1 MTRKVGGNHE
11 GLPPSWLTPLARII
25 TPTVLAVGLVACGG
39 GGGSDDDPS
48 PEPNTAPN
56 AVISAIASPQSVA
69 ADIALDARN
78 STDPQDDTLT
88 YQWSILS
95 GPSGHN
101 AVIDQPTA
109 SQAVLLADLPGEYTI
124 QLVVNDGELDST
136 AVTSTII
143 LTNTAPVANAGADKA
158 VDLTPGSPV
167 NVPLNGSGSTDADGQ
182 ALNFRWVILDL
193 PEGSAANLVA
203 ADTVAPTLSN
213 VDEPGAYRMGLIV
226 NDGLEDSAQDEVI
239 ISTNNL
245 APLAN
250 AGADIGGKQVGDTV
264 TLDGTQSS
272 DLDGDALS
280 YQWAFTDNIPEGS
293 SASLTNANTSMPS
306 FIIDQ
311 RGNYELQLT
320 VSDGE
325 LTATDTV
332 WVNVGNSA
340 PVAEAGANQLASVG
354 DVVNL
359 SAAGSRDADGDS
371 LQFTWSILTA
381 PEASTVEL
389 VGNNALN
396 ASITPDAAGTYV
408 IQLKVSDG
416 ELEHTDTVRID
427 VDSIANNAPLANP
440 GANQSFDNP
449 GVEVVLDGSASSD
462 PDGDSLF
469 YAWSLKSKPA
479 GSSAELVG
487 ADTVS
492 PSFIADIKGLYEVQ
506 LSVSDGELSSET
518 SPSVLIT
525 VDGNTPPVANAGPDQ
540 LSIILGAT
548 VALTGSTSSDP
559 DGDTLGYQW
568 SVTNAPAEANVA
580 FSNATVANP
589 SFTLDKAGDYLLQL
603 TVSDGQMESVD
614 TVQLRVT
621 DGDLDGDGLLS
632 SFELANGLN
641 PDNIDSDGDDINDGL
656 ENEDGD
662 SLNNQWEQTFGYRI
676 DLEDT
681 DDDGVADGDEDF
693 DLDGFSNQAEI
704 DAGTDPTNPDSY
716 PISVADQF
724 RFAIKSSPALA
735 GGKLIYNIS
744 AGNLSEADTLSNV
757 VVRMTV
763 PTGVSF
769 NRIGNASLNSS
780 THTGCLANGFCDGG
794 DTVVWSLG
802 DLASGDNISFEVDA
816 TVGATVVPGTIV
828 TTPVSITSDSFPG
841 SVELERSVEIVAEQP
856 VHFTLDS
863 SDEPVAPGE
872 SFNYILHI
880 GNTSDDLVGDMT
892 LTLNLPSGLEAASA
906 GQGGVI
912 DGNTITWTVA
922 DLLPTQSLERTVR
935 VSLVGTAQEAASLV
949 TTASLSHD
957 AGPVQTLHDIVTV
970 SEPLKLEVDF
980 HAEQSVVAAGDN
992 LVYNVNLNNVSAVN
1006 TVENLVLMLRVPD
1019 GVSFNRIGD
1028 ASLNSTT
1035 HYGCLANGFCDAG
1048 DEVFWVPG
1056 NLAAGD
1062 SLSFQINATVGAL
1075 VKPGTLLQTPI
1086 FVSADGLGDIIQEQ
1100 RTARVIA
1107 TEESYLRLQASKDAI
1122 APGESFEYILH
1133 YGNAS
1138 DDVLENGV
1146 LNMTLPAGV
1155 LIDSVSDGGSIN
1167 GDTITWPVANL
1178 LPTASLQRSVRVTM
1192 AENAVAGSSVE
1203 TMAELVFAGGLELDQ
1218 TLTNTVTVSEP
1229 LKLQA
1234 DFHLAQGVVSAGGE
1248 LKYHFTLSNTSL
1260 GSTVEN
1266 PQVMLRVPQG
1276 VSFNRINNASLNSST
1291 HYGCLA
1297 NGFCDAADEVFW
1309 SPGNLGAGE
1318 SISFE
1323 IDATVDGSVVPGT
1336 IINTPVFITADGMGD
1351 TLVLE
1356 ESAGVVATQTAHFQ
1370 MQSSADP
1377 VAPGS
1382 RFDYQLTIG
1391 NPSDDALENLST
1403 VLTLPVGVSVLTSN
1417 GGTVTGNA
1425 ESGITVTWSNAV
1437 LLPSQ
1442 SLQRTVE
1449 VEVAPSAK
1457 EGDILNAKA
1466 TLKLDDGLE
1475 LDQQLE
1481 HSVTVSS
1488 PLKLEVD
1495 YHLNQTVVTPGD
1507 EFSYWITLS
1516 NTSLG
1521 STVSNAVLT
1530 LRVPDG
1536 ISFNRINDAQ
1546 PNSTS
1551 HNGCLANGFC
1561 DAGDEVFWSLA
1572 DLTAGD
1578 SVTIQIHGR
1587 VAADVKPGT
1596 VVETPIYISADGLGD
1611 TTQLERNLMV
1621 VATEPAH
1628 LTLISNAEP
1637 VAAGS
1642 SFQYQ
1647 LNLGNPG
1654 NNALADVSLDLI
1666 LPQGV
1671 SVDSISDGGVQDG
1684 NRIQWTQA
1692 SLGAAAALQRTVTVT
1707 LDGSLR
1713 EGTTLTAV
1721 SELRHNGGQEL
1732 DQAVA
1737 SLVTVAE
1744 PLKLDVDYSVSGGS
1758 VSPGGNAVYSITLRN
1773 TSVASLVENPVLMM
1787 KVPAGVSFNRIDNA
1801 TPNSTSH
1808 TGCLANGFCD
1818 AGDEVFWSLATI
1830 PAGEEVTVQV
1840 NASVAGTVAPGS
1852 IILTPIVVTADGLGD
1867 NITQQQVISVTQ
1879 P

>member
-1 MTRKVGGNHE
+1 MTQHKDGNHQA
-11 GLPPSWLTPLARII
+11 LPPGWLTPLARII
-25 TPTVLAVGLVACGG
+25 TPTVLAIGLAACGG
-39 GGGSDDDPS
+39 GGGSGGDDGDDSGPRPS
-48 PEPNTAPN
+48 ENTAPR

-69 ADIALDARN
+69 ADIALDGRN
-78 STDPQDDTLT
+78 SSDPQNNALT
-88 YQWSILS
+88 YQWLILD

-101 AVIDQPTA
+101 ALIDQATR
-109 SQAVLLADLPGEYTI
+109 SQAVVLADLPGEYTV
-124 QLVVNDGELDST
+124 QLIVNDGELDSVATT
-136 AVTSTII
+136 ATVI
-143 LTNTAPVANAGADKA
+143 LTNTAPIANAGPDQA
-158 VDLTPGSPV
+158 VDLTPGAPISV
-167 NVPLNGSGSTDADGQ
+167 TLNGGGSTDADGQ
-182 ALNFRWVILDL
+182 SLNFRWVILDV
-193 PEGSAANLVA
+193 PAGSAASLLGN
-203 ADTVAPTLSN
+203 DSVAPTLMGI
-213 VDEPGAYRMGLIV
+213 DEPGAYRLGLTV
-226 NDGLEDSAQDEVI
+226 NDGLEDSARDEVLI
-239 ISTNNL
+239 TTNNV
-245 APLAN
+245 APVAN
-250 AGADIGGKQVGDTV
+250 AGNDIGGKQVGDSV

-272 DLDGDALS
+272 DFDGDALT
-280 YQWAFTDNIPEGS
+280 YDWAFTEQVPEGTAATLS
-293 SASLTNANTSMPS
+293 NANSSMPS
-306 FIIDQ
+306 FTIDE
-311 RGNYELQLT
+311 RGNYEIQLT

-325 LTATDTV
+325 LSDTDTV

-340 PVAEAGANQLASVG
+340 PVAEAGNNQLANVG

-359 SAAGSRDADGDS
+359 SAAGSSDVDGDT
-371 LQFTWSILTA
+371 LQFTWSILSA
-381 PEASTVEL
+381 PDGSSAALS
-389 VGNNALN
+389 GANALN
-396 ASITPDAAGTYV
+396 ATLTPDVGGTYV

-416 ELEHTDTVRID
+416 ELEHSDTVQID
-427 VDSIANNAPLANP
+427 VDSITNHPPVANP

-462 PDGDSLF
+462 PDGDSLL
-469 YAWSLKSKPA
+469 YSWSLKSKPD
-479 GSSAELVG
+479 GSSATLTG

-492 PSFIADIKGLYEVQ
+492 PSFVADLQGLYEVQ
-506 LSVSDGELSSET
+506 LSVSDGELSSTT
-518 SPSVLIT
+518 SPSVLIS
-525 VDGNTPPVANAGPDQ
+525 VDGNTPPLANAGADQ
-540 LSIILGAT
+540 LALILGAT
-548 VALTGSTSSDP
+548 VALNGGASSDP
-559 DGDTLGYQW
+559 DGDTLDYQW

-589 SFTLDKAGDYLLQL
+589 SFSLDKAGDYLLQL
-603 TVSDGQMESVD
+603 TVSDGQMTSVD

-641 PDNIDSDGDDINDGL
+641 PDNIDSDGDDIPDGL

-681 DDDGVADGDEDF
+681 DGNGVADGDEDF
-693 DLDGFSNQAEI
+693 DLDGFSNQVEI

-724 RFAIKSSPALA
+724 RFEIKSSPALA
-735 GGKLIYNIS
+735 GGKLIYSIS

-780 THTGCLANGFCDGG
+780 THTGCLSNGFCDGG
-794 DTVVWSLG
+794 DTVVWNLG

-816 TVGATVVPGTIV
+816 TVGATVVPGTIL
-828 TTPVSITSDSFPG
+828 TTPLTITSDSFPG
-841 SVELERSVEIVAEQP
+841 NVELERSVEIVAEQP
-856 VHFTLDS
+856 VQFSLDG

-872 SFNYILHI
+872 SFNYILNI
-880 GNTSDDLVGDMT
+880 GNTSDDLVGDMV
-892 LTLNLPSGLEAASA
+892 LTLNLPSGLVATFA

-912 DGNTITWTVA
+912 DGNTITWAVA
-922 DLLPTQSLERTVR
+922 DLLPTQSLERTVQ
-935 VSLVGTAQEAASLV
+935 VTMAGNAQEAASLV
-949 TTASLSHD
+949 TEATLSHD
-957 AGPVQTLHDIVTV
+957 AGPLQTLHDIVTV

-980 HAEQSVVAAGDN
+980 YTEQNVVAAGNN
-992 LVYNVNLNNVSAVN
+992 LVYRVNLNNVSAVN
-1006 TVENLVLMLRVPD
+1006 TVENLVLMLRVPE

-1028 ASLNSTT
+1028 ASMNSTT
-1035 HYGCLANGFCDAG
+1035 HSGCLSNGFCDAG

-1075 VKPGTLLQTPI
+1075 VEPGTLLQTPI

-1107 TEESYLRLQASKDAI
+1107 VEETYLRLHASKDAV

-1146 LNMTLPAGV
+1146 LSMTLPTGV
-1155 LIDSVSDGGSIN
+1155 VIDSVSDGGSIN
-1167 GDTITWPVANL
+1167 GDTITWSVPNL
-1178 LPTASLQRSVRVTM
+1178 LPTASLQRSVQVTM
-1192 AENAVAGSSVE
+1192 AENAVEGSSVE
-1203 TMAELVFAGGLELDQ
+1203 TKADLTFAGGLELDQ

-1234 DFHLAQGVVSAGGE
+1234 DFHLAQALVSAGGE
-1248 LKYHFTLSNTSL
+1248 LKYHFTLTNTSL

-1266 PQVMLRVPQG
+1266 PVVMLRVPAG

-1291 HYGCLA
+1291 HNGCLS

-1323 IDATVDGSVVPGT
+1323 VDATVDGSVVRGT

-1370 MQSSADP
+1370 MQASADP

-1391 NPSDDALENLST
+1391 NPSDDALENLNT
-1403 VLTLPVGVSVLTSN
+1403 VLNLPVGVSVLNSN
-1417 GGTVTGNA
+1417 GGTVTGNV
-1425 ESGITVTWSNAV
+1425 ESGMTVIWSNAV

-1442 SLQRTVE
+1442 SLLRTVE
-1449 VEVAPSAK
+1449 VEVASTAQQ
-1457 EGDILNAKA
+1457 GDILNAKA
-1466 TLKLDDGLE
+1466 TLQLDDGLE

-1507 EFSYWITLS
+1507 EFSYWVTLS

-1551 HNGCLANGFC
+1551 HTGCLSNGFC

-1578 SVTIQIHGR
+1578 SVTIQI
-1587 VAADVKPGT
+1587 
-1596 VVETPIYISADGLGD
+1596 
-1611 TTQLERNLMV
+1611 
-1621 VATEPAH
+1621 
-1628 LTLISNAEP
+1628 
-1637 VAAGS
+1637 
-1642 SFQYQ
+1642 
-1647 LNLGNPG
+1647 
-1654 NNALADVSLDLI
+1654 
-1666 LPQGV
+1666 QG
-1671 SVDSISDGGVQDG
+1671 Q
-1684 NRIQWTQA
+1684 
-1692 SLGAAAALQRTVTVT
+1692 GA
-1707 LDGSLR
+1707 
-1713 EGTTLTAV
+1713 
-1721 SELRHNGGQEL
+1721 
-1732 DQAVA
+1732 
-1737 SLVTVAE
+1737 
-1744 PLKLDVDYSVSGGS
+1744 
-1758 VSPGGNAVYSITLRN
+1758 
-1773 TSVASLVENPVLMM
+1773 
-1787 KVPAGVSFNRIDNA
+1787 
-1801 TPNSTSH
+1801 
-1808 TGCLANGFCD
+1808 C
-1818 AGDEVFWSLATI
+1818 
-1830 PAGEEVTVQV
+1830 
-1840 NASVAGTVAPGS
+1840 
-1852 IILTPIVVTADGLGD
+1852 
-1867 NITQQQVISVTQ
+1867 
-1879 P
+1879 